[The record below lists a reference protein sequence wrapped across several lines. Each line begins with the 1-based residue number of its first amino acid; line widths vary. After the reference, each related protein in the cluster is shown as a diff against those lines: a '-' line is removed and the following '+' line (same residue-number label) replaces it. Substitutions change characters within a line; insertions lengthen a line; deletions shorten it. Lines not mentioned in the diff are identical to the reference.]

1 MRRSSLNSQ
10 PECTSAVSPTTP
22 LCWCL
27 MRGDSMEK
35 FYQMQIEEGG
45 IVGPEGPGE
54 YLPIQQPLANH

>member
-1 MRRSSLNSQ
+1 
-10 PECTSAVSPTTP
+10 VSPTTP